1 MLLLLQLLQALSLLR
16 PFMQMLVGG
25 ENVYCSEVE
34 AVLHQNAFV
43 AAASAFGIPNALL
56 GEVVAV
62 AVVLAAGAVPTDG
75 TSAGVCLLA
84 VRLYLLA
91 ARVRMNTQA
100 VQVEIRKHKMFCT
113 SVKHLLM
120 LSYVYSK
127 C

>member
-1 MLLLLQLLQALSLLR
+1 
-16 PFMQMLVGG
+16 MQMLVGG

-34 AVLHQNAFV
+34 AVLHQSACV

-62 AVVLAAGAVPTDG
+62 AVVLVAGAVPTDG
-75 TSAGVCLLA
+75 VGAGVCLPA
-84 VRLYLLA
+84 VQPELLT

-100 VQVEIRKHKMFCT
+100 VQVEIRKHKIICT

-120 LSYVYSK
+120 LLFIYSK